1 VLILKSENSDSVIIV
16 KQEDCHAVSVD
27 DLSRYLSSHI
37 DESHYYITDINMMT
51 SSEILLGKK
60 KSTSSISR
68 KKDSKDINEVYYR
81 TAQNQ
86 IIAVDDM
93 EGLMF
98 NSSNDMKS
106 HSGLIAK
113 YKTLSDKF
121 IKMIE
126 LGYIEKIGYE
136 EFMRVSS
143 DIANNKKTDED
154 IIIRGSVSN
163 FMDDLQDS
171 GAPDDGPAR
180 IDL

>member
-1 VLILKSENSDSVIIV
+1 MLILKSENSDSAIIV
-16 KQEDCHAVSVD
+16 KQEDCHVVSVD
-27 DLSRYLSSHI
+27 DLSKYLSSHM
-37 DESHYYITDINMMT
+37 DESHYYITDINIMT

-68 KKDSKDINEVYYR
+68 KKHPKDINEIYYR

-93 EGLMF
+93 EGLTF

-106 HSGLIAK
+106 HSSLISK

-126 LGYIEKIGYE
+126 LGYIEEISYE

-143 DIANNKKTDED
+143 DIASNKKTDED
-154 IIIRGSVSN
+154 IIVSGSVSD
-163 FMDDLQDS
+163 FMDSLQDS